1 MTQEDIATAGRKTL
15 SVRAGSSRKLL
26 ARKALEKGTR
36 APAADALEDS
46 FPLPETQKHER
57 PQEPQSGSSSA
68 PAAAL
73 AQPPA
78 VPPNW
83 SSEDEAA
90 LQALLARRRAAG
102 YQRRGKDV
110 AGQRLQPGVIRPNE
124 GTVAAV
130 IVGIVAAA
138 GETTRKELIDAMASA
153 AFPHPKAQPTDRGWC
168 QGYVAGAIRSGFLGV
183 AEASA
188 THPSENSAI
197 PEGEASATGKE
208 A

>member
-1 MTQEDIATAGRKTL
+1 MTQEDIATAERKTL

-26 ARKALEKGTR
+26 ARKALDKSTP
-36 APAADALEDS
+36 APASGALEDS
-46 FPLPETQKHER
+46 FPLPETQKYER

-83 SSEDEAA
+83 SSEDEAG
-90 LQALLARRRAAG
+90 LQGLLARRRAAG

-124 GTVAAV
+124 GTVKAAQHTAAV
-130 IVGIVAAA
+130 APLLAEFFHA
-138 GETTRKELIDAMASA
+138 GMGCQEVSRRLNCRGVPS
-153 AFPHPKAQPTDRGWC
+153 PSGGVWHPEQVRRTKQR
-168 QGYVAGAIRSGFLGV
+168 L
-183 AEASA
+183 
-188 THPSENSAI
+188 
-197 PEGEASATGKE
+197 
-208 A
+208 

>member
-1 MTQEDIATAGRKTL
+1 MTQEDIATAERKTL

-26 ARKALEKGTR
+26 ARKALEKAIP
-36 APAADALEDS
+36 APASDALEDS
-46 FPLPETQKHER
+46 FPSPPTQEHER
-57 PQEPQSGSSSA
+57 PQEPHSGSSSV
-68 PAAAL
+68 PAAA
-73 AQPPA
+73 PA
-78 VPPNW
+78 LLPAAPPNW
-83 SSEDEAA
+83 SSEDEAG
-90 LQALLARRRAAG
+90 LQGLLARRRAAG

-130 IVGIVAAA
+130 IVGIVAER
-138 GETTRKELIDAMASA
+138 GEMTRGALVDAMASA
-153 AFPHPKAQPTDRGWC
+153 AFPHPKAQPTDKAWC

-188 THPSENSAI
+188 KHPSENSAI
-197 PEGEASATGKE
+197 PQGEASAAGEE

>member
-1 MTQEDIATAGRKTL
+1 MTQKDIATAERK
-15 SVRAGSSRKLL
+15 VRAGSSRKLL
-26 ARKALEKGTR
+26 ARKALEKGR
-36 APAADALEDS
+36 IEPASDVVEDS
-46 FPLPETQKHER
+46 FPPPATQEHER
-57 PQEPQSGSSSA
+57 PQEPQSGSSSL

-83 SSEDEAA
+83 SSDDEAG
-90 LQALLARRRAAG
+90 LQGLLARRRAAG

-130 IVGIVAAA
+130 IVGIVAER
-138 GETTRKELIDAMASA
+138 GEMTRGALVDAMASA
-153 AFPHPKAQPTDRGWC
+153 AFPHPKAQPTDKAWC
-168 QGYVAGAIRSGFLGV
+168 QGYVAGAIRNGFLAVV

-188 THPSENSAI
+188 KHPSENSAI
-197 PEGEASATGKE
+197 PEGEASATGKK